1 MEDVPGHYKISLLEA
16 VSKLECKGRISYYS
30 RNLFTYA
37 RISDEFSYL
46 ATEILAPLGFT
57 LVPLMHKDFS
67 PKTHISLLNNY
78 EQDFVVQRVNVDNTY
93 RKWESKEITFKIE
106 EVAFSKQRD
115 KNTGLMK
122 NVCMLRVSSTHI
134 EEIREDLFV
143 DPLSEYY
150 SCHIKL
156 CENFE

>member
-1 MEDVPGHYKISLLEA
+1 MTHYKISLLEA
-16 VSKLECKGRISYYS
+16 IRKLECRGRISYYG
-30 RNLFTYA
+30 RNLFTYV

-57 LVPLMHKDFS
+57 LVPLMDKEFS

-78 EQDFVVQRVNVDNTY
+78 EQDFVVQRVNVENTF
-93 RKWESKEITFKIE
+93 RTWRSRDITFKIE
-106 EVAFSKQRD
+106 ELKFSEQRD

-122 NVCMLRVSSTHI
+122 NVCMLTVSSTNI
-134 EEIREDLFV
+134 ETIREDLGV
-143 DPLSEYY
+143 EAKSDYY

-156 CENFE
+156 CENFL